1 MFGELNN
8 EDIEL
13 IKKEDDLIDKS
24 IIIVN
29 KLFKDKK
36 DKEGKPYINHL
47 YYVMNSFS
55 TYKEKIVGL
64 MHDTIEDTSMSL
76 FGLMRLGYP
85 IDILKSINL
94 LTHYKGVPYDKYID
108 ILLNSG
114 DITAIK
120 VKYADMTHNLNEERL
135 AALPIDIKERLL
147 KKYSEP
153 YKKLTKR
160 IEKIGKEN

>member
-1 MFGELNN
+1 MFGELNS

-24 IIIVN
+24 LIIIN

-47 YYVMNSFS
+47 YYVMNSVS
-55 TYKEKIVGL
+55 TYEEKVVGL

-94 LTHYKGVPYDKYID
+94 LTHYKEIPYDKYID
-108 ILLNSG
+108 NLINSG
-114 DITAIK
+114 DITAIN

-135 AALPIDIKERLL
+135 SILPIEVKERLV

-153 YKKLTKR
+153 YKKLIKK
-160 IEKIGKEN
+160 IEKIRKEN

>member
-55 TYKEKIVGL
+55 TYKEKVVGL

-76 FGLMRLGYP
+76 FGLMR
-85 IDILKSINL
+85 
-94 LTHYKGVPYDKYID
+94 
-108 ILLNSG
+108 
-114 DITAIK
+114 
-120 VKYADMTHNLNEERL
+120 
-135 AALPIDIKERLL
+135 
-147 KKYSEP
+147 
-153 YKKLTKR
+153 
-160 IEKIGKEN
+160 